1 MRVHFRG
8 EGLGIPPYALPD
20 PGEDSNVPVLVR
32 VLQDGVPFVPDQ
44 YIAMGYDRYEVW
56 VVGAAGGRGG
66 APANVDVRWQYYLEQ
81 PVTNPANIH
90 YFDPQA
96 VVIGTTYDEWTGTDI
111 ALLQRGGGGGG
122 GGLHVVSGLLAALP
136 DEVPVVVGQAGAD
149 APVGLLRPNAESW
162 EALPPGWGRPN
173 VFRDPPYV
181 TFHPPQAGGNGGYS
195 SFGTVAQASGGKGGH
210 PAVYHVTT
218 PGDMWYFDGA
228 GGEGGLGGR
237 TAPGGGAPGSSTTTS
252 DGADGTWDGIIGS
265 GGGGGRGGGAYND
278 IQDGRIFGGDWH
290 PSTNGGQGAFSYLDP
305 SILGTR
311 GLRAAD
317 PTGNGK
323 VTMAGVGGGVRA
335 NRNLPVGSY
344 APGYSPNGA
353 VLIRLSRAA

>member
-20 PGEDSNVPVLVR
+20 PGEDSNAPVLVR
-32 VLQDGVPFVPDQ
+32 VLQDGVPFVADQ

-56 VVGAAGGRGG
+56 AVGAAGGRGG
-66 APANVDVRWQYYLEQ
+66 APANVDVRWQYYLEDLTV
-81 PVTNPANIH
+81 PTNIH
-90 YFDPQA
+90 YHSPEL
-96 VVIGTTYDEWTGTDI
+96 VIIGTTYDERIGTRI
-111 ALLQRGGGGGG
+111 AGLQRGGGGGG
-122 GGLHVVSGLLAALP
+122 GGLQVASGLLAALP
-136 DEVPVVVGQAGAD
+136 SEVPVTVGQAGAD
-149 APVGLLRPNAESW
+149 APIGLHWVNGESW
-162 EALPPGWGRPN
+162 EAVPPNWGRAD
-173 VFRDPPYV
+173 VFRDPPIV
-181 TFHPPQAGGNGGYS
+181 TFDPPQPGGDGGYS
-195 SFGTVAQASGGKGGH
+195 SFGDIAKASGGKGGR
-210 PAVYHVTT
+210 PATVY
-218 PGDMWYFDGA
+218 GLYGLDSWFFDGA
-228 GGEGGLGGR
+228 GGQGGLGGR
-237 TAPGGGAPGSSTTTS
+237 TAPGGGAPGSSSDS
-252 DGADGTWDGIIGS
+252 DGADGTWDGLVGS
-265 GGGGGRGGGAYND
+265 GGGGGRGGGMYYASFNN
-278 IQDGRIFGGDWH
+278 RIFGGEWH
-290 PSTNGGQGAFSYLDP
+290 SSSNGGQGAFSYLDP